1 MVQNSDNSQNND
13 ETDCKF
19 NMVNTYIPC
28 KLENRY
34 ISVISEIIRKF
45 GISQHFLFWVSRI
58 DFPANNFSI
67 FNVEELAVVG
77 RLSTVL
83 SIQDGGGGG
92 RNKTNRCKSN
102 VCMYIAGLFI
112 FG

>member
-1 MVQNSDNSQNND
+1 M
-13 ETDCKF
+13 
-19 NMVNTYIPC
+19 Y
-28 KLENRY
+28 LENRD

-58 DFPANNFSI
+58 DFPANNFFI
-67 FNVEELAVVG
+67 FNVEELTVVG
-77 RLSTVL
+77 RLSAVL

-92 RNKTNRCKSN
+92 GNQTNQYKSN
-102 VCMYIAGLFI
+102 VCMYIARLFI